1 MAKIGKNVL
10 ENLTQA
16 MYDDSRI
23 VYREYIQNASDQI
36 DIAIDNNSFPD
47 EDLHIVIQLDKK
59 NRNIFIEDNA
69 NGIPASEI
77 EKRLANVADSEK
89 IQGESKGFR
98 GIPRDWT
105 LGRYWLLQ
113 GAAICHILLW

>member
-23 VYREYIQNASDQI
+23 VYREYIQNSSDQI
-36 DIAIDNNSFPD
+36 DIAINNNSFPD

-59 NRNIFIEDNA
+59 HRNIFIEDK
-69 NGIPASEI
+69 EI
-77 EKRLANVADSEK
+77 KDVLNRVFT
-89 IQGESKGFR
+89 I
-98 GIPRDWT
+98 
-105 LGRYWLLQ
+105 
-113 GAAICHILLW
+113 

>member
-36 DIAIDNNSFPD
+36 DIATSNNSYD
-47 EDLHIVIQLDKK
+47 EIMVFLRKECVIAH
-59 NRNIFIEDNA
+59 REIIFQEVHC
-69 NGIPASEI
+69 P
-77 EKRLANVADSEK
+77 
-89 IQGESKGFR
+89 
-98 GIPRDWT
+98 
-105 LGRYWLLQ
+105 
-113 GAAICHILLW
+113 